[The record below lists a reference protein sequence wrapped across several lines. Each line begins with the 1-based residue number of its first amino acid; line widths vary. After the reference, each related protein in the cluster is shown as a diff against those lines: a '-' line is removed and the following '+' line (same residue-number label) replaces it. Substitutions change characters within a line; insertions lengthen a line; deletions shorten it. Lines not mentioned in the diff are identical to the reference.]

1 MKMVRSRGQTILK
14 ISPEPTFSMTCQ
26 VCNVIDSINCCD
38 LCNRMMCTR
47 DTVYVNKKT
56 LVENNIDLEKNKVIL
71 KQGDKSLLVK
81 LLVDENVSD
90 NCIYISNS
98 NREHFEVGKQYQP
111 IVIENV

>member
-1 MKMVRSRGQTILK
+1 MKMARSRGQTILK

-56 LVENNIDLEKNKVIL
+56 FCKLCLNDPISTQFVIVQYL
-71 KQGDKSLLVK
+71 
-81 LLVDENVSD
+81 DENKPTLSRIIK
-90 NCIYISNS
+90 NFIIYTFS
-98 NREHFEVGKQYQP
+98 FEWIHKIKLSRVNFTEG
-111 IVIENV
+111 